1 MRRAAPPSRSLP
13 PIGRSRSTSAL
24 QWLPPARLQDVDA
37 SGADE
42 MIAASWM
49 QSFVEKNQFTSP
61 ITVRRQKRTHAPCRK
76 YKSSPAALYSRLMV
90 FFGLFFVRQFIEFQ
104 LRQALAATS
113 TARGPDA
120 FRTACVCECLHR
132 LAQPDAAGA
141 GCAAVL
147 SLMREELLKAIYV
160 DYKPFGRGTHVSSR
174 PVLTR
179 RTRAPVGLFS
189 SALLWGLRRARRTDT
204 SPSVPFLLRQPVD
217 AQALLSR
224 RTHFS
229 DCDTLRKRVSALE
242 ERLADLEAARE
253 ALAQDTDGRNELLR
267 LAASRWSAVLA
278 GLQESPRGGARGSEA
293 LQETIRKLNG
303 LLDSMHQHSKSLDEL
318 QRISL
323 LEPEERLHTQL
334 ASLSNGARRQFLLA
348 LITKQGSQLLMQQ
361 EEGVAV
367 IQSMLSGLN
376 AVERRSLLRALIAH
390 EGVASSAQEVVS
402 DLVGDLSTTALAALL
417 TSQLSHYVA
426 RMAVSPADAPRFL
439 REFVDSAVLRAT
451 TTTHARASQTDAATQ
466 GADVGIQTETP
477 FGGQGARA
485 ELLAEIAAEVGPEA
499 TAALPSALEAMVAR
513 EREQRLLES
522 PSRGTPSSRRGP
534 ATPLPAGSGSPP
546 DEQAAHRTLLPLL
559 LALEKRCSKLRE
571 TEVALRAEV
580 ARVRAAGGGGCVEP
594 RRKDDGGMS

>member
-1 MRRAAPPSRSLP
+1 M
-13 PIGRSRSTSAL
+13 
-24 QWLPPARLQDVDA
+24 
-37 SGADE
+37 
-42 MIAASWM
+42 
-49 QSFVEKNQFTSP
+49 
-61 ITVRRQKRTHAPCRK
+61 
-76 YKSSPAALYSRLMV
+76 
-90 FFGLFFVRQFIEFQ
+90 
-104 LRQALAATS
+104 
-113 TARGPDA
+113 
-120 FRTACVCECLHR
+120 
-132 LAQPDAAGA
+132 
-141 GCAAVL
+141 
-147 SLMREELLKAIYV
+147 
-160 DYKPFGRGTHVSSR
+160 
-174 PVLTR
+174 
-179 RTRAPVGLFS
+179 
-189 SALLWGLRRARRTDT
+189 
-204 SPSVPFLLRQPVD
+204 PFLLRQPVD

-417 TSQLSHYVA
+417 TSQLGHYVA

-499 TAALPSALEAMVAR
+499 TAALPSALEVMVAR

-522 PSRGTPSSRRGP
+522 PSRGTPSSRREP

-580 ARVRAAGGGGCVEP
+580 ARVRAAGGGGGVEP